1 MWVKC
6 TCPIL
11 MWYIFSIRQWTIKI
25 WSISYP
31 CIIATYF
38 PAGVLLFS
46 ALPHWI
52 LLEYLAGCRLWYYSA
67 SWWYLLWLLLVS
79 WLLLCFAATQTCSE
93 QGVYYELGSHI
104 VLCWWYLTFLRYCVA
119 ILLENLAVFFFIQ
132 APSSISCFYHSL
144 HWLDRGFELYDC
156 SMHSME

>member
-1 MWVKC
+1 MKVSEPWDHMSVKC

-31 CIIATYF
+31 YILATYF
-38 PAGVLLFS
+38 PVGVLLFS
-46 ALPHWI
+46 TLPHWI
-52 LLEYLAGCRLWYYSA
+52 LLECLAGCRLWYYSA
-67 SWWYLLWLLLVS
+67 SWWYLLWLLVS

-104 VLCWWYLTFLRYCVA
+104 VLCWWYLIFLRNCVA
-119 ILLENLAVFFFIQ
+119 ILLENLQYF
-132 APSSISCFYHSL
+132 SSSKL
-144 HWLDRGFELYDC
+144 LPV
-156 SMHSME
+156 